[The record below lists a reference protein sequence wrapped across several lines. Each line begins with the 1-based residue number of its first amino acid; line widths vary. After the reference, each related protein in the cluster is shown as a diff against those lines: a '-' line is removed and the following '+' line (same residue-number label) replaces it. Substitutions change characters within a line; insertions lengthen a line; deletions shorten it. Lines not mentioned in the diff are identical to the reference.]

1 MNLFP
6 YKPRKFQGLIIQS
19 IKDTLNSSGHMVF
32 ESGTGS
38 GKTICV
44 LTATLEY
51 ALENDKKIIYLTR
64 TNSQQQQVITELRAI
79 RECVEDSLKPRLL
92 GVGLQGRANMCLKAR
107 KDKEL
112 SQGTAEELSRFC
124 SSEKKKVHTSKRGG
138 CIYYRSVVEKP
149 ELVEETMEWVR
160 ENLPYAEE
168 FISHCESKHLCPYE
182 VNKDIVRDSI
192 LVVTPYIYVFNP
204 VIRNMLLDWLGVG
217 EEDVIL
223 VVDEAHNLPDYIRDL
238 LSSQLSYWM
247 LKNCIEEAK
256 IFGDPSF
263 SNTEVSV
270 SKLCKTLSTII
281 MDLRDTYIYNML
293 EGNIRGVADNDYS
306 DAVLP
311 SHEFEAEVLSRLGVT
326 STQLNQIIDDL
337 QVYGEK
343 IQEYK
348 QQQGKLPR
356 SYIHSLGVF
365 LEFWMNL
372 DSNQY
377 AKLIVDASQGRN
389 PRIESF
395 CLDPSLGA
403 SIVLKFHSSIHMSGT
418 LRPLEEYRDS
428 LGLPED
434 TVLAT
439 FPSPF
444 PRNNCRI
451 LYVGDVTTKYE
462 DLMRNKEIV
471 DRIRNYITLV
481 CNSFPKNTMVFFP
494 SFNVLSMFKSNGLL
508 DEINRVVY
516 IEEQDMSQSTLMELV
531 SDFRSHGSRDGAAL
545 FSVIG
550 GRISEGMDF
559 PSSQL
564 EIALIVGIPY
574 PKPTARQRC
583 LQHYYDMKFR
593 KGWEYT
599 VEAPTARKLLQSIG
613 RLIRDEGDR
622 GVAVILDW
630 RAKRFKRY
638 LGVIDKTVNLVDDIK
653 RFIEQK

>member
-1 MNLFP
+1 M
-6 YKPRKFQGLIIQS
+6 
-19 IKDTLNSSGHMVF
+19 
-32 ESGTGS
+32 
-38 GKTICV
+38 
-44 LTATLEY
+44 
-51 ALENDKKIIYLTR
+51 
-64 TNSQQQQVITELRAI
+64 
-79 RECVEDSLKPRLL
+79 
-92 GVGLQGRANMCLKAR
+92 
-107 KDKEL
+107 
-112 SQGTAEELSRFC
+112 
-124 SSEKKKVHTSKRGG
+124 
-138 CIYYRSVVEKP
+138 
-149 ELVEETMEWVR
+149 VEETIDCVR

-168 FISHCESKHLCPYE
+168 FISHCEHKHLCPYE

-256 IFGDPSF
+256 IFGDPSL

-270 SKLCKTLSTII
+270 SKLCKTLSAII

-293 EGNIRGVADNDYS
+293 EGSGVRVVDNDYS

-348 QQQGKLPR
+348 QQKGKLPR

-389 PRIESF
+389 PRIEAF

-451 LYVGDVTTKYE
+451 LYVGAVTTKYE
-462 DLMRNKEIV
+462 DLMRNREID
-471 DRIRNYITLV
+471 DRIRN
-481 CNSFPKNTMVFFP
+481 
-494 SFNVLSMFKSNGLL
+494 
-508 DEINRVVY
+508 
-516 IEEQDMSQSTLMELV
+516 
-531 SDFRSHGSRDGAAL
+531 
-545 FSVIG
+545 
-550 GRISEGMDF
+550 
-559 PSSQL
+559 
-564 EIALIVGIPY
+564 
-574 PKPTARQRC
+574 
-583 LQHYYDMKFR
+583 
-593 KGWEYT
+593 
-599 VEAPTARKLLQSIG
+599 
-613 RLIRDEGDR
+613 
-622 GVAVILDW
+622 
-630 RAKRFKRY
+630 
-638 LGVIDKTVNLVDDIK
+638 
-653 RFIEQK
+653 